1 MIVVHV
7 CYLFLFQ
14 GAGATITT
22 LPRCL
27 TARIGVTTTSA
38 KKEAWNRRRV
48 NSDQKI
54 FRQTPSVSYPSK
66 LVPAR
71 LWFPDSSSTLRPNAA
86 RASST
91 ADAEETEI
99 VFPPGKIA
107 NQHAH
112 YLRRQVG
119 KVTYFF
125 AHKMSLSC
133 ILNKGFQEQLLLLW
147 KFFLKLIFDWFMHII
162 PFLGF
167 LSLAWLLRIIT
178 NLNLTF
184 LYQGLVPVLPQITQ
198 KCRLGDDQF
207 NIGDLLRYDNN
218 RCRTC
223 QCLAPPGNN
232 IIIKFK
238 NL

>member
-1 MIVVHV
+1 MYSLVVHV
-7 CYLFLFQ
+7 CYLLLFQ
-14 GAGATITT
+14 GAGATITI

-27 TARIGVTTTSA
+27 TARIGVITTSA

-91 ADAEETEI
+91 AAAEETEI
-99 VFPPGKIA
+99 DFPPGKIA

-112 YLRRQVG
+112 FLRRQVG
-119 KVTYFF
+119 KVTYFFF

-133 ILNKGFQEQLLLLW
+133 ILNKGFQEQLFLLM
-147 KFFLKLIFDWFMHII
+147 KFFLKLILN
-162 PFLGF
+162 FLF
-167 LSLAWLLRIIT
+167 S
-178 NLNLTF
+178 
-184 LYQGLVPVLPQITQ
+184 
-198 KCRLGDDQF
+198 
-207 NIGDLLRYDNN
+207 
-218 RCRTC
+218 
-223 QCLAPPGNN
+223 
-232 IIIKFK
+232 
-238 NL
+238 